1 MVTINST
8 NNNVLVVCYPFNEC
22 VNNSLSTMDII
33 EIAINQGEYTTEE
46 LIDYI
51 TTNLH
56 TDHTT
61 KINAE
66 GVTSASENIYT
77 FGYKIDSNYINIT
90 LETGIFAF
98 VYTYN
103 GIHNC
108 ETFANCIF
116 YNISDSLKFDKCRNS
131 PCNRTMKFA
140 RNNYMAIQFKEPQ
153 GTSIGYGTRFIF
165 RRVGDALLTV
175 TGNLPQKSVRFS
187 DLKNTLSQLELN
199 TAEFEFNGYEYAI
212 LTIENVSEFY
222 CSKQF
227 ADYCGLNTFVTK
239 DLNYFLNNVS
249 EDDYFR
255 TKDINSVHGSYV
267 TVKPVNNRVVIIF
280 IRLNNNKAGLLQLP
294 QSKMNNIFTEI
305 TQTIFEINQSSC
317 TIYYN
322 NQTIGITNNCNGI
335 TQLLVDL
342 INCNNKSLDFIANG
356 SKIESD
362 NYKNSLKLTSVDGV
376 YSVNNYELL
385 TTFPGVCINEDCIA
399 IRGSCNNDGSCES
412 FENKNRNN
420 SVLFMVLVVISLIS
434 FVK

>member
-1 MVTINST
+1 
-8 NNNVLVVCYPFNEC
+8 
-22 VNNSLSTMDII
+22 
-33 EIAINQGEYTTEE
+33 
-46 LIDYI
+46 
-51 TTNLH
+51 
-56 TDHTT
+56 
-61 KINAE
+61 
-66 GVTSASENIYT
+66 
-77 FGYKIDSNYINIT
+77 
-90 LETGIFAF
+90 
-98 VYTYN
+98 
-103 GIHNC
+103 
-108 ETFANCIF
+108 
-116 YNISDSLKFDKCRNS
+116 
-131 PCNRTMKFA
+131 MKFA

-165 RRVGDALLTV
+165 RRVGDTLLTV
-175 TGNLPQKSVRFS
+175 TGNLPQKSVKFS
-187 DLKNTLSQLELN
+187 DLKNTLSQLEIN
-199 TAEFEFNGYEYAI
+199 TAEFEFNGYEYAV

-227 ADYCGLNTFVTK
+227 ADYCGLSTFVTK

-280 IRLNNNKAGLLQLP
+280 IRLNNNKAGRIQLP

-305 TQTIFEINQSSC
+305 TRTIFEINQSSC

-335 TQLLVDL
+335 AQLLVDL

-362 NYKNSLKLTSVDGV
+362 NYKSFLELRNDTGV
-376 YSVNNYELL
+376 YSVNNYELISM
-385 TTFPGVCINEDCIA
+385 FPGVCINEDCIA
-399 IRGSCNNDGSCES
+399 IRGFCNNDGSCES

>member
-33 EIAINQGEYTTEE
+33 KIVINQGEYTTEE

-51 TTNLH
+51 TRSLH
-56 TDHTT
+56 TDHTL
-61 KINAE
+61 KINASGE
-66 GVTSASENIYT
+66 LSPSENIYT
-77 FGYKIDSNYINIT
+77 FGYKIDNSYINIT

-103 GIHNC
+103 GIHSC
-108 ETFANCIF
+108 ETFANCVF
-116 YNISDSLKFDKCRNS
+116 YDISDSLKFDRCRNS

-153 GTSIGYGTRFIF
+153 GTNIGYGTRFIF
-165 RRVGDALLTV
+165 RRVGDTLLTV
-175 TGNLPQKSVRFS
+175 TGNLPQKSVKFS
-187 DLKNTLSQLELN
+187 DLKNTLSQLEIN
-199 TAEFEFNGYEYAI
+199 TAEFKFNGYEYAV

-227 ADYCGLNTFVTK
+227 ANYCGLNTSVTK
-239 DLNYFLNNVS
+239 DLNYFLDNVS
-249 EDDYFR
+249 EDDYNR

-267 TVKPVNNRVVIIF
+267 TVNTVNNRVVIIF
-280 IRLNNNKAGLLQLP
+280 IRLNKNNAGSLQLP
-294 QSKMNNIFTEI
+294 RSKMSNII
-305 TQTIFEINQSSC
+305 TEINQESC
-317 TIYYN
+317 NIYYN
-322 NQTIGITNNCNGI
+322 TQTIGITNNCNGI
-335 TQLLVDL
+335 TQLLVDML
-342 INCNNKSLDFIANG
+342 NCNNKSLDFVANG

-362 NYKNSLKLTSVDGV
+362 NYKSFLELTNVSGV

-385 TTFPGVCINEDCIA
+385 TMFPGVCINEDCIA
-399 IRGSCNNDGSCES
+399 LRGSCNVDGSCES
-412 FENKNRNN
+412 FENKNRNI
-420 SVLFMVLVVISLIS
+420 SVLFLVLVVISLIS

>member
-33 EIAINQGEYTTEE
+33 NIVINQGEYTTEE

-56 TDHTT
+56 TDHTS

-66 GVTSASENIYT
+66 GITSASENIYT
-77 FGYKIDSNYINIT
+77 FGYKIDNDYINIT

-108 ETFANCIF
+108 ETFANCVF
-116 YNISDSLKFDKCRNS
+116 YDITDSLKFDKCRNS

-153 GTSIGYGTRFIF
+153 GTNIGYGTRFIF

-175 TGNLPQKSVRFS
+175 TGNLPQKSVKFS
-187 DLKNTLSQLELN
+187 DLKNTLSQLEIN
-199 TAEFEFNGYEYAI
+199 TAEFEFNGFEYAV

-267 TVKPVNNRVVIIF
+267 KVNTVNNRVVIIF
-280 IRLNNNKAGLLQLP
+280 IRLNNNNAGRIQLP
-294 QSKMNNIFTEI
+294 QYKMNNII
-305 TQTIFEINQSSC
+305 TEINQRSLC
-317 TIYYN
+317 NIYYN

-335 TQLLVDL
+335 AQLLVDL

-362 NYKNSLKLTSVDGV
+362 NYKNLLELTNVTGV

-385 TTFPGVCINEDCIA
+385 TMFPGVCINEDCIA
-399 IRGSCNNDGSCES
+399 IRGSCNDDGSCES
-412 FENKNRNN
+412 FENKNRNI
-420 SVLFMVLVVISLIS
+420 SALFMVLVVISLIS

>member
-33 EIAINQGEYTTEE
+33 RIVINQGEYTTEE

-51 TTNLH
+51 TRSLH
-56 TDHTT
+56 TDHTL
-61 KINAE
+61 KINASGE
-66 GVTSASENIYT
+66 LSPSENIYT

-108 ETFANCIF
+108 ETFANCVF
-116 YNISDSLKFDKCRNS
+116 YNITDSLKFDKCRNS

-153 GTSIGYGTRFIF
+153 GTNIGYGTRFIF
-165 RRVGDALLTV
+165 RRVGDTLLTV
-175 TGNLPQKSVRFS
+175 TGNLPQKSVKFS

-199 TAEFEFNGYEYAI
+199 TAEFKFNGYEYAV

-227 ADYCGLNTFVTK
+227 ANYCGLNASVTK
-239 DLNYFLNNVS
+239 DLNYFLDNVS
-249 EDDYFR
+249 EDDYNR

-267 TVKPVNNRVVIIF
+267 TVNTVNNRVVIIF
-280 IRLNNNKAGLLQLP
+280 IRLNKNNAGSLQLP
-294 QSKMNNIFTEI
+294 QSKMSNII
-305 TQTIFEINQSSC
+305 TEINQWSC
-317 TIYYN
+317 NIYYN
-322 NQTIGITNNCNGI
+322 TQTIGITNNCNGI
-335 TQLLVDL
+335 AQLLVDL

-362 NYKNSLKLTSVDGV
+362 NYKNYLELTSVNGV

-385 TTFPGVCINEDCIA
+385 SMFPGVCINEDCIA
-399 IRGSCNNDGSCES
+399 LRGSCNDDGSCES
-412 FENKNRNN
+412 FDNKNRNI
-420 SVLFMVLVVISLIS
+420 SVLFVGLFVMFMISL
-434 FVK
+434 VK

>member
-33 EIAINQGEYTTEE
+33 KIVINQGEYTTEE

-51 TTNLH
+51 TRSLH
-56 TDHTT
+56 TDHTL
-61 KINAE
+61 KINASGE
-66 GVTSASENIYT
+66 LSPSENIYT
-77 FGYKIDSNYINIT
+77 FGYKIDNSYINIT

-108 ETFANCIF
+108 ETFANCVF
-116 YNISDSLKFDKCRNS
+116 YNISDSLKFDRCRNS

-153 GTSIGYGTRFIF
+153 GTNIGYGTRFIF
-165 RRVGDALLTV
+165 RRVGDSLLTV

-187 DLKNTLSQLELN
+187 DLKNTLSQLEIN
-199 TAEFEFNGYEYAI
+199 TAEFKFNGYEYAV

-222 CSKQF
+222 CSKKF
-227 ADYCGLNTFVTK
+227 ANYCGLNTSVTK
-239 DLNYFLNNVS
+239 DLNYFLDNVS
-249 EDDYFR
+249 EDDYNR

-267 TVKPVNNRVVIIF
+267 TVNTVNNRVVIIF
-280 IRLNNNKAGLLQLP
+280 IRLNKNNAGTLQLP
-294 QSKMNNIFTEI
+294 QSKMSNII
-305 TQTIFEINQSSC
+305 TEINQESC
-317 TIYYN
+317 NIYYN
-322 NQTIGITNNCNGI
+322 NQTIGVTNNCNGI

-342 INCNNKSLDFIANG
+342 INCNNKSFDFIAND
-356 SKIESD
+356 SKIDSD
-362 NYKNSLKLTSVDGV
+362 NYKNSLELTSVNGV

-385 TTFPGVCINEDCIA
+385 TMFPGVCINEDCIA
-399 IRGSCNNDGSCES
+399 LRGSCNVDGSCES
-412 FENKNRNN
+412 FENKNRNI

>member
-33 EIAINQGEYTTEE
+33 KIVINQGEYTTEE

-51 TTNLH
+51 TRSLH
-56 TDHTT
+56 TDHTL
-61 KINAE
+61 KINASGE
-66 GVTSASENIYT
+66 LSPSENIYT
-77 FGYKIDSNYINIT
+77 FGYKIDNSYINIT

-108 ETFANCIF
+108 ETFANCVF
-116 YNISDSLKFDKCRNS
+116 YNISDSLKFDRCRNS

-153 GTSIGYGTRFIF
+153 GTNIGYGTRFIF
-165 RRVGDALLTV
+165 RRVGDSLLTV

-187 DLKNTLSQLELN
+187 DLKNTLSQLEIN
-199 TAEFEFNGYEYAI
+199 TAEFKFNGYEYAV

-222 CSKQF
+222 CSKKF
-227 ADYCGLNTFVTK
+227 ANYCGLNTSVTK
-239 DLNYFLNNVS
+239 DLNYFLDNVS
-249 EDDYFR
+249 EDDYNR

-267 TVKPVNNRVVIIF
+267 TVNTVNNRVVIIF
-280 IRLNNNKAGLLQLP
+280 IRLNKNNAGTLQLP
-294 QSKMNNIFTEI
+294 QSKMSNII
-305 TQTIFEINQSSC
+305 TEINQESC
-317 TIYYN
+317 NIYYN
-322 NQTIGITNNCNGI
+322 NQTIGVTNNCNGI

-342 INCNNKSLDFIANG
+342 INCNNKSLDFIAND
-356 SKIESD
+356 SKIDSD
-362 NYKNSLKLTSVDGV
+362 NYKNSLELTSVNGV

-385 TTFPGVCINEDCIA
+385 TMFPGVCINEDCIA
-399 IRGSCNNDGSCES
+399 LRGSCNVDGSCES
-412 FENKNRNN
+412 FVNKNRNI

>member
-33 EIAINQGEYTTEE
+33 KIVINQGEYTTEE

-51 TTNLH
+51 TRSLH
-56 TDHTT
+56 TDHTL
-61 KINAE
+61 KINASGE
-66 GVTSASENIYT
+66 LSPSENIYT
-77 FGYKIDSNYINIT
+77 FGYKIDNSYINIT

-108 ETFANCIF
+108 ETFANCVF
-116 YNISDSLKFDKCRNS
+116 YNISDSLKFDRCRNS

-153 GTSIGYGTRFIF
+153 GTNIGYGTRFIF
-165 RRVGDALLTV
+165 RRVGDSLLTV

-187 DLKNTLSQLELN
+187 DLKNTLSQLEIN
-199 TAEFEFNGYEYAI
+199 TAEFKFNGYEYAV

-222 CSKQF
+222 CSKKF
-227 ADYCGLNTFVTK
+227 ANYCGLNTSVTK
-239 DLNYFLNNVS
+239 DLNYFLDNVS
-249 EDDYFR
+249 EDDYNR

-267 TVKPVNNRVVIIF
+267 TVNTVNNRVVIIF
-280 IRLNNNKAGLLQLP
+280 IRLNKNNAGTLQLP
-294 QSKMNNIFTEI
+294 QSKMSNII
-305 TQTIFEINQSSC
+305 TEINQESC
-317 TIYYN
+317 NIYYN
-322 NQTIGITNNCNGI
+322 NQTIGVTNNCNGI

-342 INCNNKSLDFIANG
+342 INCNNKSLDFIAND
-356 SKIESD
+356 SKIDSD
-362 NYKNSLKLTSVDGV
+362 NYKNSLELTSVNGV

-385 TTFPGVCINEDCIA
+385 TMFPGVCINEDCIA
-399 IRGSCNNDGSCES
+399 LRGSCNVDGSCES
-412 FENKNRNN
+412 FENKNRNI